1 MTAPS
6 DEKRMIKTLKTEMK
20 REFGNHMIPFWKGM
34 IDEEKGGYYGLLDSN
49 LCLDK
54 NAEKGC
60 ILNSRI
66 MWFFSN
72 ACMVLKDKSLLKYA
86 EHSFKFF
93 KNAFWDTEE
102 GGVYWSVT
110 SDGKPLDETKHTY
123 CQAFQIYGLSSYYDA
138 SHDETALSF
147 AYQLF
152 RIMEDKCRD
161 ENGYL
166 EAFDRKFIP
175 ASNEKL
181 SENGVMAVRT
191 MNTLLHVMEA
201 YTELYRVL
209 PDKDRADVVKGKL
222 TEILEIFRNR
232 VYDAAKQRLEVFFDK
247 DYGSLIDLH
256 SFGHDIEAAWLVDRT
271 VDILG
276 YKGTEYDMTD
286 ITDVLTE
293 KIYGCAY
300 NGESVPAESEN
311 GKVLEDRVWW
321 VQCESVVG
329 FINGYNKDNER
340 EDYLSAAYNIWQFIE
355 KHFVDMRDGSE
366 WFWGVDAD
374 GKPMQDK
381 EFVSP
386 WKCPYHNGR
395 MYFEILKRL

>member
-1 MTAPS
+1 
-6 DEKRMIKTLKTEMK
+6 
-20 REFGNHMIPFWKGM
+20 
-34 IDEEKGGYYGLLDSN
+34 
-49 LCLDK
+49 
-54 NAEKGC
+54 
-60 ILNSRI
+60 
-66 MWFFSN
+66 
-72 ACMVLKDKSLLKYA
+72 
-86 EHSFKFF
+86 
-93 KNAFWDTEE
+93 
-102 GGVYWSVT
+102 
-110 SDGKPLDETKHTY
+110 
-123 CQAFQIYGLSSYYDA
+123 
-138 SHDETALSF
+138 
-147 AYQLF
+147 
-152 RIMEDKCRD
+152 
-161 ENGYL
+161 
-166 EAFDRKFIP
+166 
-175 ASNEKL
+175 
-181 SENGVMAVRT
+181 
-191 MNTLLHVMEA
+191 MEA

-256 SFGHDIEAAWLVDRT
+256 SFGHDIEAAWLVDHT